1 MVLDPP
7 GVKISPIWSGS
18 SSSILH
24 PESGPLVSPSIDLAG
39 LLWFELWRSLKQI
52 RGIRLEGAKTV
63 MTSEEA
69 SDGRCIKDCRQ
80 SKKLLVRIKQTQVID
95 SSKIYLLIIDG
106 VENDDESNGQKEFYH
121 DQELI
126 VSFGLFEIEEHVG
139 SEEECHSG
147 YSRSLKNLLGVKNMI
162 PSCIVSLRLGLI

>member
-24 PESGPLVSPSIDLAG
+24 PELGPLVSPSIDLAAYCE
-39 LLWFELWRSLKQI
+39 FVMVK
-52 RGIRLEGAKTV
+52 RLEGAKTV

-121 DQELI
+121 DQRHL
-126 VSFGLFEIEEHVG
+126 V
-139 SEEECHSG
+139 
-147 YSRSLKNLLGVKNMI
+147 LGVISQIIK
-162 PSCIVSLRLGLI
+162 VRL

>member
-52 RGIRLEGAKTV
+52 RAIRLEGAKTV

-121 DQELI
+121 DQRHL
-126 VSFGLFEIEEHVG
+126 V
-139 SEEECHSG
+139 
-147 YSRSLKNLLGVKNMI
+147 LGVISQIIKNVAYAHV
-162 PSCIVSLRLGLI
+162 CVELALALGGYVSTKAAGHALVF

>member
-1 MVLDPP
+1 MV
-7 GVKISPIWSGS
+7 K
-18 SSSILH
+18 
-24 PESGPLVSPSIDLAG
+24 
-39 LLWFELWRSLKQI
+39 
-52 RGIRLEGAKTV
+52 RLEGAKTV

-121 DQELI
+121 DQNVAYAHVCVELALALGGY
-126 VSFGLFEIEEHVG
+126 VSTKAAGHALVF
-139 SEEECHSG
+139 
-147 YSRSLKNLLGVKNMI
+147 
-162 PSCIVSLRLGLI
+162 

>member
-1 MVLDPP
+1 MAKSQTDQRNKRGRKKESWFDESSKKKSFPNP
-7 GVKISPIWSGS
+7 S
-18 SSSILH
+18 SSS
-24 PESGPLVSPSIDLAG
+24 SPWAFAFHIFSCYFFMSSFL
-39 LLWFELWRSLKQI
+39 FFFVF
-52 RGIRLEGAKTV
+52 RLEGAKTV

-121 DQELI
+121 DQVRFSNLPC
-126 VSFGLFEIEEHVG
+126 S
-139 SEEECHSG
+139 
-147 YSRSLKNLLGVKNMI
+147 SLLNRNVH
-162 PSCIVSLRLGLI
+162 